1 MVTNSLLTLYF
12 NINNAAAQMTPEP
25 FEDFTEKQFRLTL
38 RTNALGYVYLVNPV
52 SKWLYYLQL

>member
-38 RTNALGYVYLVNPV
+38 RTNALGYAYLVNPV
-52 SKWLYYLQL
+52 SK